1 MSLRVWTPHSL
12 TERLQ
17 EVVGGEARVAEGSP
31 GGRAWPLAPVPFQA
45 LHRGGGG
52 ERQHWSSDGL
62 AKWGTVE
69 TPQCEFGWDTG
80 LNAGHR

>member
-1 MSLRVWTPHSL
+1 MLR
-12 TERLQ
+12 
-17 EVVGGEARVAEGSP
+17 EVPGGEP
-31 GGRAWPLAPVPFQA
+31 GPWLPFQA
-45 LHRGGGG
+45 VHRGGGG

-80 LNAGHR
+80 LNAGRR